1 MDLSVFLPHT
11 EEVSAQLPPARLCKF
26 DPVNVA
32 ANVFDSEAMG
42 REMCHPS
49 SSPQIRPQ
57 PPRDHLMR
65 YIHTEKQQPVS
76 CISSVLRSLLVQARC
91 QSVSAVN
98 SSKTLAGFPVL
109 RKFRNGLSRS
119 VARSVAPW
127 HSWFQVGR
135 CFRRMHLS
143 KSAN

>member
-49 SSPQIRPQ
+49 SSPQIPSAAAARPPDALHPHGKTTAGLLHKLGVALALSASPVPERQ
-57 PPRDHLMR
+57 PRNLFKDIGWFPCFA
-65 YIHTEKQQPVS
+65 E
-76 CISSVLRSLLVQARC
+76 VLR
-91 QSVSAVN
+91 
-98 SSKTLAGFPVL
+98 
-109 RKFRNGLSRS
+109 GLSRS
-119 VARSVAPW
+119 VARNVAPW

-135 CFRRMHLS
+135 RLRQAHLS
-143 KSAN
+143 KSAD